1 MENKTKGSQE
11 PSSSENHTQDEG
23 SEPEGQ
29 PPARRRAKTR
39 KAKAVAEEMLEL
51 QNLENT
57 VPEKKKHPKNKKAQT
72 PQGMTFI
79 ESIAPEDITVE
90 PSPVREEDSESFLDA
105 LKSEW
110 KMFWHG
116 LVGDDEPAAEQYQK
130 LSESQYK
137 QLMQMLSQDRRNLNL
152 HIEKI
157 NREIE
162 TQADIVQRLQLVGSD
177 PAEALE
183 RINKLNDVGMNL
195 SLELAK
201 IDAKIQELRQQ
212 NAAPQKP
219 VENTEK

>member
-11 PSSSENHTQDEG
+11 PSSSANHTQDEG

-29 PPARRRAKTR
+29 PPARKRARAR
-39 KAKAVAEEMLEL
+39 KAQAVADEMLEL
-51 QNLENT
+51 QNLET
-57 VPEKKKHPKNKKAQT
+57 TTPKKEKRPQKKKAQT
-72 PQGMTFI
+72 AQGMTFI
-79 ESIAPEDITVE
+79 ESVPSEDLSLE
-90 PSPVREEDSESFLDA
+90 GSPVREEDSESFLDA

-183 RINKLNDVGMNL
+183 KINKLNDVGMNL

-212 NAAPQKP
+212 NTAPQKP
-219 VENTEK
+219 AENTEK